1 MPLGEGLFSP
11 IAGWRMWLASR
22 LGATAQEQI
31 GLTLESLLVV
41 EDSGTKSRNAILG
54 IFSREEAI

>member
-22 LGATAQEQI
+22 LGATAARANR
-31 GLTLESLLVV
+31 L
-41 EDSGTKSRNAILG
+41 DA
-54 IFSREEAI
+54 REPARS